1 MREGLRDLSISRT
14 TFTWGVPVPDQPDG
28 GEHIMYVWLD
38 ALTNYL
44 TALGYPDEEV
54 TPFTTHWPA
63 ALHMVG
69 KDILRFHAIYWPAFL
84 MAAGLPLP
92 SRLFAHGWWT
102 VNGEKMSKSVGNV
115 IEPVGLV
122 DEYGCDPVRYFMV
135 NEVSFGGD
143 GDFSHTKMADCLN
156 AKLANE
162 LGNLAYRTLSF
173 SHKHCDAATPTPAAL
188 TADDHALLD
197 ASAALLP
204 AVREH
209 IDAQSL
215 HKVTQTISS
224 VVQMGNQYIDVQA
237 PWSLRKTDTERMAT
251 VLWVLLESMR
261 FVGILYQPV
270 VPSISAALLDQL
282 GVPHDA
288 RSFAALAPGN
298 ELVGGAPL
306 PTPAIIIPRY
316 EKEEDA
322 PPPPPPPTLPQTLV
336 ELLLA
341 AGADPNVQ
349 NCAGETP
356 IHFAARNG
364 RADAIRALLAAGAK
378 IDTPTRAH
386 YTGLHVA
393 AAAGQTEV
401 VKVLLEAGAQQHPKS
416 ALWETPLTRAHQA
429 GHFETAILLQTYGV
443 VDPNAE
449 AEADGGKSP
458 KKGKKGGKGKGKKKK

>member
-54 TPFTTHWPA
+54 TPFKTHWPA

-92 SRLFAHGWWT
+92 NRLFAHGWWT

-282 GVPHDA
+282 GVPHDR

-322 PPPPPPPTLPQTLV
+322 APPPPPPPK
-336 ELLLA
+336 
-341 AGADPNVQ
+341 
-349 NCAGETP
+349 
-356 IHFAARNG
+356 
-364 RADAIRALLAAGAK
+364 AK
-378 IDTPTRAH
+378 KKAKKEQKP
-386 YTGLHVA
+386 LSPA
-393 AAAGQTEV
+393 AAAQAAEV
-401 VKVLLEAGAQQHPKS
+401 RRLKEEEGLANSDPRVEAAVAELLRLK
-416 ALWETPLTRAHQA
+416 
-429 GHFETAILLQTYGV
+429 
-443 VDPNAE
+443 AE
-449 AEADGGKSP
+449 DA
-458 KKGKKGGKGKGKKKK
+458 